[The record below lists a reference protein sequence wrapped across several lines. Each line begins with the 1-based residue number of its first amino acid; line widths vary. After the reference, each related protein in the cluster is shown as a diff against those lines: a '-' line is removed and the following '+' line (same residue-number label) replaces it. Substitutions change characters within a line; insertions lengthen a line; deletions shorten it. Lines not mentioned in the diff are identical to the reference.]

1 MHKIPGTYHDLYADM
16 PSFIKE
22 YANSMVSRRQPLTL
36 FNYLIDYRLFLEWIL
51 ATGRTIAIHI
61 KDISI
66 EDIALLEFI
75 DFQEFFGQLVEGY
88 ESHRKTTKENYKIA
102 KSKPNGP
109 GLRRKVSSLTSLF
122 HYLYAQREMIPRNEL
137 TKFKGYFKNSAK
149 DSARIEK
156 YLREHEVKRL
166 FEVVSDLRGING
178 PYLKMAQR
186 DMFRNWAI
194 LVTFLETGI
203 RVSTLCALNK
213 RDIDFQSEEA
223 TYQLKGG
230 KEKRL
235 PVRKSVLQAILTY
248 LDDPN
253 RPQPKNQDSE
263 LALFLSS
270 QGNRLSISAVQYM
283 VKKYLIK
290 AGLDYDLSTHS
301 LRHTF
306 GTNFYNVTGDIN
318 LTADFLCHTD
328 PSTTAK
334 FYAGIK
340 DSTRR
345 NALKKLPPLSTT

>member
-1 MHKIPGTYHDLYADM
+1 MQTIPGTYHDLYAAM

-22 YANSMVSRRQPLTL
+22 YANSMVSRRQPLTI

-51 ATGRTIAIHI
+51 VTGRTNAKNIRE
-61 KDISI
+61 ISI
-66 EDIALLEFI
+66 EDIATLEFL

-88 ESHRKTTKENYKIA
+88 ESHRKTKNENHKIA

-137 TKFKGYFKNSAK
+137 TKFKGYYKNSAK
-149 DSARIEK
+149 DSTRIDK
-156 YLREHEVKRL
+156 YLHEPEVKRL
-166 FEVVSDLRGING
+166 FEAVHDLSGLKG

-186 DMFRNWAI
+186 DILRNWTI
-194 LVTFLETGI
+194 LVTFIETGI
-203 RVSTLCALNK
+203 RVSTLCSLNR
-213 RDIDFQSEEA
+213 RDIDFSTAEA
-223 TYQLKGG
+223 TYRLKGG

-235 PVRKSVLQAILTY
+235 PVRESVLKAISIY
-248 LDDPN
+248 LKDPN
-253 RPQPKNQDSE
+253 RPQSKDEDAE
-263 LALFLSS
+263 LALFRSS
-270 QGNRLSISAVQYM
+270 QGTRLSISAVQYM
-283 VKKYLIK
+283 VKKYIIK

-318 LTADFLCHTD
+318 LTADFLCHSD

-345 NALKKLPPLSTT
+345 TALKKLPPLPTS